1 MLTVFA
7 LEVDTETVCFAKLL
21 ALAYE
26 ACTKFKLAFKFL
38 TADFGCDA
46 VNKNRHLGLLSC
58 RKQEAKLKSC
68 FLNQTLIPTKRLRL

>member
-1 MLTVFA
+1 MTTNPNDGFCLQISGVIVALMLTVFA

-38 TADFGCDA
+38 T
-46 VNKNRHLGLLSC
+46 
-58 RKQEAKLKSC
+58 
-68 FLNQTLIPTKRLRL
+68 KRLRL